1 MGNNFF
7 KSDKKVDNIKVASDN
22 EPENQNKLVNIRGEG
37 VAKST
42 FVVPPI
48 VNSDVDVDES
58 WKTSLNDR
66 QIEVAKI
73 ALSRGINISEEE
85 YSILSECENKTQFV
99 GFLSYMFNKKEYEHL
114 NADFEKVDILNSAK
128 SPLLIGVE
136 DIDEMLGYKSVE
148 EIKSETAVVSK
159 KVKADIEKQETDKF
173 IISRNRRN
181 SDGSLDRMLNINE
194 IGIIERNVKR
204 IFDSQAESHVGM
216 HNNDRLGGV
225 VMALNDMSLDAKRTY
240 EITKMHYCNTWGL
253 TPESVDEF
261 LVHMIRDRSDWL
273 NENGIDSRKDI
284 GRGEEFNESMKENI
298 IRYCKKVPGW
308 EPGQIVY
315 KSEFVEKLDS
325 KENEILSKAYKKSR
339 SDENKEL
346 IRSMGELWDPKKLQP
361 RKRGIVKDADK
372 KADNFLE
379 RRKRKQVSLD
389 NIKDIGNDIKV
400 DEEKVLQPREDKEI
414 EKEKSIPA
422 AARYARVE
430 ETVTHRET
438 DPVIDRGDREE
449 PVKEI
454 PKEVQPDVKKDE
466 VKTGGTLKLK
476 DGLTLEENIE
486 YLAIVKKYT
495 DMGLSQDQA
504 VMLADKEWEDK
515 KPVEEIATE
524 EIINDDKPTE
534 ESVYVEEEV
543 EDISKTLPEATIEP
557 TATSEHKSGQIVDGW
572 LNRPN
577 NSTLDDYTKRY
588 HREPDTKILNNTSDR
603 ATRIKLYRESKKNGR
618 IYYLVNSNYEV
629 MVNKIYDRNQISF
642 ILQLLQNGAIRDVNL
657 IDSFIKR
664 ELLQIVYKCIEF
676 NFEVQPSYQDFIQCL
691 SESDLTGLMMM
702 IAIVNIP
709 EDKEGRIPLTIQSV
723 QCTNP
728 ECKAVGLLKEPIK
741 IDLKDEF
748 TRIYDVDKFSI
759 KYNSYKSKT
768 YKTIQDAYY
777 DANDS
782 TIQKFKDDIFEYEVG
797 LSAPT
802 VWKTQTIKDNADSTS
817 YRRLADSMV
826 DKRDFITRDYDVDEV
841 IDYLTNHSYQ
851 DFRYRA
857 VAIQDAM
864 EELGD
869 QITEK
874 DKEELK
880 LLGFIGV
887 ELNKVISTDSI
898 FNVIMDVIDYI
909 TIRDITTGDI
919 VTEYV
924 TLEDHYDILD
934 IVSQGPTEVMEAIVN
949 AKQKYIDNAVATDL
963 EFDAEELAGKFDF
976 DSQYNSE
983 TEFIEGIKAKNQHMS
998 KDALDKY
1005 IEQQVKFRNETRE
1018 KYNTEAECICGERKW
1033 KLNYTNILFFWA
1045 YNR

>member
-7 KSDKKVDNIKVASDN
+7 KSDKKVDNTKVASDN
-22 EPENQNKLVNIRGEG
+22 EPENQNKLVNISGEG

-48 VNSDVDVDES
+48 VNPDVDVDES
-58 WKTSLNDR
+58 WKTSLNDK
-66 QIEVAKI
+66 QIEVAKL
-73 ALSRGINISEEE
+73 ALSRGISISEEE

-372 KADNFLE
+372 KVDNFLE
-379 RRKRKQVSLD
+379 RRKKKQVSIED
-389 NIKDIGNDIKV
+389 IKNIGNEV
-400 DEEKVLQPREDKEI
+400 NVNEETVQSREDK
-414 EKEKSIPA
+414 KETPKERSIPA
-422 AARYARVE
+422 AARYAKIEQTQKPQHKE
-430 ETVTHRET
+430 EIIHDSAT
-438 DPVIDRGDREE
+438 EE
-449 PVKEI
+449 DIKE
-454 PKEVQPDVKKDE
+454 E
-466 VKTGGTLKLK
+466 VKPKGGTLKLK

-515 KPVEEIATE
+515 NVKPTEEIATG
-524 EIINDDKPTE
+524 EIISDDKPIE
-534 ESVYVEEEV
+534 EPVYVEEEV
-543 EDISKTLPEATIEP
+543 ENISKTLPEATIEP
-557 TATSEHKSGQIVDGW
+557 TVTSEHKSGQIVDGW

-577 NSTLDDYTKRY
+577 NTTLDDYTKRY

-782 TIQKFKDDIFEYEVG
+782 TIQKFKDDIFEYEIG

-817 YRRLADSMV
+817 YRRLSDSMV

-909 TIRDITTGDI
+909 TIRDISTGDI

-924 TLEDHYDILD
+924 TLEDHYDMLD
-934 IVSQGPTEVMEAIVN
+934 IVSQGPTEVMEAVVN
-949 AKQKYIDNAVATDL
+949 VKQKYIDNAVATDL

-1005 IEQQVKFRNETRE
+1005 VEQQVKFRNETRE
-1018 KYNTEAECICGERKW
+1018 KYNSEAECICGERKW

>member
-7 KSDKKVDNIKVASDN
+7 KSDKKVDNTKVASDN
-22 EPENQNKLVNIRGEG
+22 EPENQNKLVNISGEG

-48 VNSDVDVDES
+48 VNPDVDVDES
-58 WKTSLNDR
+58 WKTSLNDK
-66 QIEVAKI
+66 QIEVAKL
-73 ALSRGINISEEE
+73 ALSRGISISEEE

-284 GRGEEFNESMKENI
+284 GRGAEFNESMKENI

-372 KADNFLE
+372 KVDNFLE
-379 RRKRKQVSLD
+379 RRKKKQVSID
-389 NIKDIGNDIKV
+389 DIKNIGNEIKV
-400 DEEKVLQPREDKEI
+400 NEETVQSREDKE
-414 EKEKSIPA
+414 ETPKERSIPA
-422 AARYARVE
+422 AARYAKIEQTQNPQYKE
-430 ETVTHRET
+430 EIIHNSVTEE
-438 DPVIDRGDREE
+438 VREE
-449 PVKEI
+449 DIKE
-454 PKEVQPDVKKDE
+454 E
-466 VKTGGTLKLK
+466 VKPKGGTLKLK

-515 KPVEEIATE
+515 KLIEEISTE
-524 EIINDDKPTE
+524 EIINNDKPTE
-534 ESVYVEEEV
+534 EPVYIEEEV
-543 EDISKTLPEATIEP
+543 EDTSKTSPEVTIEP
-557 TATSEHKSGQIVDGW
+557 TTTSKHKSGQIVDGW

-577 NSTLDDYTKRY
+577 NTTLDDYTKKY
-588 HREPDTKILNNTSDR
+588 YREPDTKILNNTSDR
-603 ATRIKLYRESKKNGR
+603 STRIKLYRESKKNGR

-782 TIQKFKDDIFEYEVG
+782 TIQKFKDDIFEYEIG

-817 YRRLADSMV
+817 YRRLSDSMV

-909 TIRDITTGDI
+909 TIRDISTGDI

-924 TLEDHYDILD
+924 TLEDHYDMLD
-934 IVSQGPTEVMEAIVN
+934 IVSQGPTEVMEAVVN

-1005 IEQQVKFRNETRE
+1005 VEQQVKFRNETRE
-1018 KYNTEAECICGERKW
+1018 KYNSEAECICGERKW